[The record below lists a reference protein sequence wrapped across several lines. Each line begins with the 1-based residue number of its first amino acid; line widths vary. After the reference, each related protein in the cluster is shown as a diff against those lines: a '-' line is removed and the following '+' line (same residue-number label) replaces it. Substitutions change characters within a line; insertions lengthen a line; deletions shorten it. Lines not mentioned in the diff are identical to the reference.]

1 MRNLIKTLSAVLI
14 ITAINA
20 CTLQEEPDPTTGGGA
35 ITITAQTVQEQ
46 DVTNVPG
53 TKTTLEEVVDGGET
67 RWETHWVADSDLIG
81 MFSPHAKATQEGTP
95 AANPAKNLA
104 FTAQAS
110 AKNSAFAGTMYWG
123 DNVSHNFYAYYP
135 RNSGFSGERTAVPI
149 SLASAQ
155 NQSEAGNT
163 DHIGALD
170 YMVATPLTVARGGAV
185 NLTFNHVFAMI
196 EFQIKGRGNLTQV
209 SLNGADPLACAGT
222 IDLTQTPGDGAYT
235 VTTSSTS
242 KYVTVTLGT
251 AAPLSSETATSVY
264 MMILPGAQS
273 ENLQIG
279 VKIDGNWTDISKAQP
294 AGGFVRGKKY
304 VVALNTEGDGWN
316 ATYKD
321 NRDDKTYPYV
331 TIGTQVWMTENLAY
345 LPSVVGPGAGSNSTA
360 YYYVYGYDGSD
371 VATAKAT
378 SNYTTYG
385 VLYNWPAA
393 MNGAA
398 SSSADPSGVQGI
410 CPDGWHLP
418 SDAEWTQLE
427 TYLTNNGYKYDGSI
441 GGSDVRAKLAVA
453 LVANFGWESS
463 TNEGA
468 AGNTDYPEYRYKSGF
483 SALPGGYRVGYG
495 PFSGVGYLG
504 SWWSSSQY
512 STYNAWLRSLVYSY
526 SGVDRYS
533 DTKGGGFSVRC
544 LRD

>member
-1 MRNLIKTLSAVLI
+1 MRNLIKTLTAVLL

-20 CTLQEEPDPTTGGGA
+20 CTLQEIPESGNPGA
-35 ITITAQTVQEQ
+35 ITITGQTVLEQ
-46 DVTNVPG
+46 AMSNLPG
-53 TKTTLEEVVDGGET
+53 SKTILSGV
-67 RWETHWVADSDLIG
+67 ETHWVAGADKIG
-81 MFSPHAKATQEGTP
+81 IFSPQARTTGGGETP
-95 AANPAKNLA
+95 IKNA
-104 FTAQAS
+104 EFTAQTS
-110 AKNSAFAGTMYWG
+110 AKSSNFTGTMFWG
-123 DNVSHNFYAYYP
+123 ADGNHDFYAYYP
-135 RNSGFSGERTAVPI
+135 RNPEFTGERTVVPV

-155 NQSEAGNT
+155 SQSEGGNSA
-163 DHIGALD
+163 HIGALD

-196 EFQIKGRGNLTQV
+196 EFQIKGSGNLTQV

-279 VKIDGNWTDISKAQP
+279 LKIDGNWKEMSKTQP
-294 AGGFVRGKKY
+294 TGGFVRGKKY
-304 VVALNTEGDGWN
+304 VVELNTGGMSANVLTDSRDEN
-316 ATYKD
+316 TYSYK
-321 NRDDKTYPYV
+321 

-345 LPSVVGPGAGSNSTA
+345 LPSVVGPGTGSNSTA
-360 YYYVYGYDGSD
+360 YYYVYGYDGTD
-371 VATAKAT
+371 VDAAKAT

-393 MNGAA
+393 MSGAA

-410 CPDGWHLP
+410 CPTGWHLP
-418 SDAEWTQLE
+418 SDAEWTTLT
-427 TYLTNNGYKYDGSI
+427 TYL
-441 GGSDVRAKLAVA
+441 GGESVA
-453 LVANFGWESS
+453 GGKMKEAGESHWTS
-463 TNEGA
+463 PNTGATNE
-468 AGNTDYPEYRYKSGF
+468 SGF
-483 SALPGGYRVGYG
+483 TALPGGYRYLSGTFLNVGSY
-495 PFSGVGYLG
+495 G
-504 SWWSSSQY
+504 SWWSSTQSNTD
-512 STYNAWLRSLVYSY
+512 SAWYRSLLYYYSRVNRNY
-526 SGVDRYS
+526 YN
-533 DTKGGGFSVRC
+533 KEYGFSVRC

>member
-1 MRNLIKTLSAVLI
+1 MRNLIKTLSVVLI
-14 ITAINA
+14 ITAING
-20 CTLQEEPDPTTGGGA
+20 CTLQEAPDPPTGGGA

-53 TKTTLEEVVDGGET
+53 TKTTLSGDEGL
-67 RWETHWVADSDLIG
+67 ETHWVATTDKIG
-81 MFSPHAKATQEGTP
+81 IFSPQARTTEGGDP
-95 AANPAKNLA
+95 PVNNAE
-104 FTAQAS
+104 FTAQTS
-110 AKNSAFAGTMYWG
+110 AKSSNFTGTMFWG
-123 DNVSHNFYAYYP
+123 ADGNHDFYAYYP
-135 RNSGFSGERTAVPI
+135 RNPEFTGERTVVPV

-155 NQSEAGNT
+155 SQSEGGNSA
-163 DHIGALD
+163 HIGALD

-185 NLTFNHVFAMI
+185 NLTFNHVFVMI
-196 EFQIKGRGNLTQV
+196 EFQITGSDSG
-209 SLNGADPLACAGT
+209 SLSAVRLSGDDSDNPLACAGT
-222 IDLTQTPGDGAYT
+222 IDLTQSAPAAGSPYSITTP
-235 VTTSSTS
+235 STS

-273 ENLQIG
+273 KNLQIG
-279 VKIDGNWTDISKAQP
+279 VKIEGNWTDISKAQP

-345 LPSVVGPGAGSNSTA
+345 LPSVSLPTSGSESSP
-360 YYYVYGYDGSD
+360 YYYVYDYNGTSY
-371 VATAKAT
+371 TEAKT
-378 SNYTTYG
+378 TTNYQPYG

-418 SDAEWTQLE
+418 SDAEWTQLIN
-427 TYLTNNGYKYDGSI
+427 YL
-441 GGSDVRAKLAVA
+441 GGVSDAGGKMKEAGTAHWSRPNTGA
-453 LVANFGWESS
+453 
-463 TNEGA
+463 TNE
-468 AGNTDYPEYRYKSGF
+468 SGF
-483 SALPGGYRVGYG
+483 TALPGGYRNYG
-495 PFSGVGYLG
+495 GTFNYIGDYGF
-504 SWWSSSQY
+504 WWSSTQDTTDSAWY
-512 STYNAWLRSLVYSY
+512 RRLNYYNSNVLRNDY
-526 SGVDRYS
+526 D
-533 DTKGGGFSVRC
+533 KGYGFSVRC
-544 LRD
+544 VRG